1 MAEEEY
7 DFIFKVLL
15 LGNSDVGK
23 SSMLLRF
30 VDSVWNDAFTPTIGV
45 DFKVKTLEINNKRVK
60 MQIWDTAG
68 QERFRTVVSTYFRG
82 AHGILLLYD
91 VTNKDSFKNLENW
104 LIEIEKNSNQKVL
117 KILIGNKCDLTED
130 REITTEEGQTFANR
144 NGMEFMETSAKMNTN
159 VSEAFTTLGKLMI
172 EFNSKT
178 NTNQGQKSG
187 EVKTLKSNS
196 GKDLNTKKNVVNH
209 TNNNEM
215 EQLIEIFL

>member
-1 MAEEEY
+1 
-7 DFIFKVLL
+7 
-15 LGNSDVGK
+15 
-23 SSMLLRF
+23 MLLRF
-30 VDSVWNDAFTPTIGV
+30 VDSVWNDAFVPTIGV

-196 GKDLNTKKNVVNH
+196 GKDLNTKKKCC
-209 TNNNEM
+209 
-215 EQLIEIFL
+215 